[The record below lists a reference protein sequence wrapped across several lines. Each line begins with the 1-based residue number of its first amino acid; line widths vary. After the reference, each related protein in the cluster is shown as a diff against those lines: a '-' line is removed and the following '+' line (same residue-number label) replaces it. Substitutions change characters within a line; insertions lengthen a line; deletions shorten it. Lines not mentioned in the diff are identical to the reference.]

1 MRRVPAAMLLLA
13 IAAAGPAWAEEGWTG
28 PMTVTASGDPL
39 QAVPAL
45 RAYTADVLVGDL
57 WKRTDLSARDRSL
70 VTVSSLVAGGH
81 STQLASVLDRALED
95 GVTPAEIG
103 EVITHLAFY
112 TGWPNSMSAAAVARE
127 VYARRGIGADQVSSA
142 AKAPLP
148 VDEASDKARI
158 ATVEKAV
165 GGVVPALG
173 DYTNGVLFDD
183 VWRRPGLSPR
193 DRSLVT
199 VSALVTGGNTAQLVG
214 HLNRALDNG
223 LTRSEASAVI
233 THLAFYAGWPN
244 AMSAAGVA
252 KAVFEKR
259 PG

>member
-1 MRRVPAAMLLLA
+1 MSATTNPLDDLD
-13 IAAAGPAWAEEGWTG
+13 
-28 PMTVTASGDPL
+28 TVA
-39 QAVPAL
+39 PAL
-45 RAYTADVLVGDL
+45 RAYTDGVVMGDL
-57 WKRTDLSARDRSL
+57 WQRTDLSPRDRSL
-70 VTVSSLVAGGH
+70 VTVTTLVAGGH
-81 STQLASVLDRALED
+81 TAQLPFHLDRALD
-95 GVTPAEIG
+95 NGVTPSEIA

-112 TGWPNSMSAAAVARE
+112 AGWPRSMSAAGVAKE
-127 VYARRGIGADQVSSA
+127 VFARRGIGADQVTA
-142 AKAPLP
+142 GPTEPLP

-158 ATVEKAV
+158 ASVDKAV

-173 DYTNGVLFDD
+173 DYTNSVLFND

-199 VSALVTGGNTAQLVG
+199 VSALVTGGNTALLVG

-223 LTRSEASAVI
+223 LTRAEAGAVI

-252 KAVFEKR
+252 KSVFEKR